1 MYISFD
7 YLCKNYG
14 TPKGVIHIGAHLL
27 EERDAYLRNGIKKIL
42 WVEGN
47 PSIFNQ
53 ISSINDNNNIEYEKV
68 VNHIISD
75 VDDVEYDFKITNN
88 GQSSSILDLD
98 RHKIFHPEVS
108 VVSSIKLKS
117 KRMDTLIEEIS
128 LNIDNFNFI
137 NLDIQGVELLALKGF
152 GDLLNKIDFVYTEV
166 NVGYVYKDCALITEI
181 DEYLS
186 SFGFSRTETHLT
198 EMEWG
203 DAFYVKKY
211 NK

>member
-1 MYISFD
+1 
-7 YLCKNYG
+7 
-14 TPKGVIHIGAHLL
+14 
-27 EERDAYLRNGIKKIL
+27 
-42 WVEGN
+42 
-47 PSIFNQ
+47 
-53 ISSINDNNNIEYEKV
+53 
-68 VNHIISD
+68 
-75 VDDVEYDFKITNN
+75 
-88 GQSSSILDLD
+88 
-98 RHKIFHPEVS
+98 
-108 VVSSIKLKS
+108 
-117 KRMDTLIEEIS
+117 MDTLIEEIS